1 MILVQILNCHQ
12 LTRDIA
18 GANFNFIP
26 CLELEVYAQKTNLCF
41 SRTWK
46 KITNF
51 RFLKSELDECIKT
64 FFLNDA
70 LLLN

>member
-51 RFLKSELDECIKT
+51 LFPQIGIGRVYQNILS
-64 FFLNDA
+64 
-70 LLLN
+70 